1 VQELLRRWHVTAFL
15 ALGSFIGL
23 IAFMGHG
30 YLGAPN
36 IVMKGMSVAH
46 IVAVLVIAFVA
57 GKLIQKIVQA
67 LDVETRKAGALGG
80 SRPMAMLALL
90 SPRHF
95 LVHALM
101 WSGRRGGSMQGL
113 PPEILQGLTAD
124 AGGEVVNSFYAAFPR
139 LDETHQLALIRLA
152 VFLDRKQDRE
162 FLLSIAEEK
171 VPCVRRARRL
181 AAMHVVKIH
190 GRIYRPLLRRS
201 RGKKSPLPVN
211 KKAA

>member
-1 VQELLRRWHVTAFL
+1 
-15 ALGSFIGL
+15 
-23 IAFMGHG
+23 
-30 YLGAPN
+30 
-36 IVMKGMSVAH
+36 
-46 IVAVLVIAFVA
+46 
-57 GKLIQKIVQA
+57 
-67 LDVETRKAGALGG
+67 
-80 SRPMAMLALL
+80 
-90 SPRHF
+90 
-95 LVHALM
+95 
-101 WSGRRGGSMQGL
+101 MQGL